1 MDRVQI
7 RWKLLIRGP
16 RRSRRPVALAA
27 TASFV
32 VGGLLVL
39 WSAYIHFHLWGE
51 TGGYRSI
58 ATIGP
63 LFLAQSVAGL
73 VIGLGVIAVRQLWAA
88 VIGLGY
94 ALATIVGFL
103 LSVTHGLFG
112 FTETWLAPFAQQAFG
127 IEVAA
132 AVVFALA
139 GVLCLT
145 GSSPHA
151 RNVTPAG
158 PAT

>member
-1 MDRVQI
+1 MHK
-7 RWKLLIRGP
+7 RWSLLSQGP
-16 RRSRRPVALAA
+16 GRSRRPAALAA
-27 TASFV
+27 TATFV

-51 TGGYRSI
+51 TGGYRHI
-58 ATIGP
+58 TTIGP
-63 LFLAQSVAGL
+63 LFLVQSVAGL

-88 VIGLGY
+88 VVGLGY
-94 ALATIVGFL
+94 ALATLAGFL

-132 AVVFALA
+132 AAVFLLA
-139 GVLCLT
+139 AVLCLT
-145 GSSPHA
+145 GSSP
-151 RNVTPAG
+151 RVRSGTPAG